1 MKGST
6 LFWTAIIILAI
17 LFGEYQ
23 LYIHRDTWTTGFNN
37 TGLPLFYTIN
47 IIVLVIWEVIFGMI
61 RGYDDEDDSCY
72 NFKEHGFS
80 RLEAF
85 SPIFVIYILIKY
97 YINPFLDKLLY

>member
-37 TGLPLFYTIN
+37 TGLPLFY
-47 IIVLVIWEVIFGMI
+47 
-61 RGYDDEDDSCY
+61 
-72 NFKEHGFS
+72 
-80 RLEAF
+80 
-85 SPIFVIYILIKY
+85 
-97 YINPFLDKLLY
+97 